1 MIKMREQLDLFDASD
16 LDSKELKPEDK
27 EKNKNTQASYSAW
40 GWLFQV
46 TAAMVMGLKYRKKLT
61 EMKVEGKTEDIEL
74 YFKDKKPIFVQA
86 KSTGKSIEDNSNA
99 TKHCTDALNTL
110 INTSNIKKKNYSQLI
125 YISNFLNPLKLTDEV
140 WRALWKPSK
149 DELLVQNYTS
159 GIPKEGKD
167 YLNERAEGAK
177 TQLKDGGYLYTDN
190 YFDWNKVSIAT
201 LIFSRK
207 NEEDLEDNIK
217 ECAALNRLID
227 EILKSDTNK
236 LRDNIEAELY
246 RRYVSNATNFKL
258 MIKKNEICSLFIYK
272 IVQGAPETYLEKKIP
287 IFQQEDVET
296 YAKGFIDEQ
305 SKNIEVINKILAD
318 FYDFYEF
325 DAPKYANEEEKLN
338 AFIDQEGEDEE
349 LKSYFPMDEKDEE
362 IQKSCLKYLTY
373 KILYKQHAIKDTRK
387 EFNL

>member
-1 MIKMREQLDLFDASD
+1 MIKMGEQLDLFEVSD

-27 EKNKNTQASYSAW
+27 EKNTQASYSAW

-46 TAAMVMGLKYRKKLT
+46 TAAMVMGLKYRKNLT

-74 YFKDKKPIFVQA
+74 YFKDKKPMFVQA
-86 KSTGKSIEDNSNA
+86 KSTGKSIENNSNA
-99 TKHCTDALNTL
+99 TEHCTKALNTL

-125 YISNFLNPLKLTDEV
+125 YISNFLNPLKLTDEI

-149 DELLVQNYTS
+149 DELLVQNYAS
-159 GIPKEGKD
+159 DIPQEGKE
-167 YLNERAEGAK
+167 YLNERADAAK
-177 TQLKDGGYLYTDN
+177 QQLKAGGYLYTDD
-190 YFDWNKVSIAT
+190 YFDWNKVSVAT

-227 EILKSDTNK
+227 EILKRDTNK

-305 SKNIEVINKILAD
+305 SKNIEVINKILV
-318 FYDFYEF
+318 DFYEF
-325 DAPKYANEEEKLN
+325 DASKYANEEEKLN

-349 LKSYFPMDEKDEE
+349 LKSCFPMDEKDEE

>member
-1 MIKMREQLDLFDASD
+1 M
-16 LDSKELKPEDK
+16 
-27 EKNKNTQASYSAW
+27 
-40 GWLFQV
+40 
-46 TAAMVMGLKYRKKLT
+46 
-61 EMKVEGKTEDIEL
+61 
-74 YFKDKKPIFVQA
+74 
-86 KSTGKSIEDNSNA
+86 
-99 TKHCTDALNTL
+99 
-110 INTSNIKKKNYSQLI
+110 
-125 YISNFLNPLKLTDEV
+125 

-149 DELLVQNYTS
+149 DELLVQNYIS

-167 YLNERAEGAK
+167 YLNERAEAAK

-338 AFIDQEGEDEE
+338 AFIDQEGGDEE